1 MRGQTV
7 VKVGDRKIWVDIWM
21 NKASIPSFNVHGW
34 PVNIVREVRDDVSSV
49 LERLGIDLA
58 DCRMVVVTLRV
69 APLFD
74 GLDSE
79 GRDGS
84 VHPIW
89 WGDIR
94 VVVSETVAEMLIDM
108 MEREGNE

>member
-1 MRGQTV
+1 
-7 VKVGDRKIWVDIWM
+7 
-21 NKASIPSFNVHGW
+21 
-34 PVNIVREVRDDVSSV
+34 
-49 LERLGIDLA
+49 
-58 DCRMVVVTLRV
+58 MVVVTLRV